1 MGIARISK
9 LMNHAEILNESSGI
23 SSSDIP
29 NVHINRAWLSIAAN
43 SGLYKLKYNIT
54 IANKYA
60 NRVYI
65 DRIIGKDGPI
75 ALINGFKLNYNQNT
89 FIIEFSS
96 PNFTFGKGLSLL
108 YRLVGSHDNWESLP
122 AGINQVQFNSLSP
135 GQYNFEIKSVNS
147 NGIASHEVTSLSFVV
162 LRPFYLQGWFLICAL
177 ILLTILALSFTQWR
191 INAERKAAIIHQKT
205 VKLENELIQS

>member
-108 YRLVGSHDNWESLP
+108 YRLVGSDDNWESLP

-135 GQYNFEIKSVNS
+135 GQYAFEIHLPKGNE
-147 NGIASHEVTSLSFVV
+147 N
-162 LRPFYLQGWFLICAL
+162 
-177 ILLTILALSFTQWR
+177 
-191 INAERKAAIIHQKT
+191 KT
-205 VKLENELIQS
+205 VKELCSFI

>member
-1 MGIARISK
+1 
-9 LMNHAEILNESSGI
+9 MNHAEILNESSGI

-29 NVHINRAWLSIAAN
+29 NIHINGAWLYIATN

-75 ALINGFKLNYNQNT
+75 ALINDFKLNYNQNT
-89 FIIEFSS
+89 FTIEFSS
-96 PNFTFGKGLSLL
+96 PNFTSGKGLSLL
-108 YRLVGSHDNWESLP
+108 YRLVDSHDNWESLP

-135 GQYNFEIKSVNS
+135 GQYTFEIHLPIGNE
-147 NGIASHEVTSLSFVV
+147 N
-162 LRPFYLQGWFLICAL
+162 
-177 ILLTILALSFTQWR
+177 
-191 INAERKAAIIHQKT
+191 KT
-205 VKLENELIQS
+205 VKELCSFI